1 MNTKERKLKSFSEH
15 NFQVELEH
23 LQKKLAPLV
32 MEQRQLLKKVNAK
45 DLLSF
50 ELSMQEKTGW
60 VKASLSAESLGFE
73 VEHYRLTELERI
85 LEGKLK
91 DEDVATDGKI
101 KPKKIKAIE
110 DKHKT
115 YYTDSELE
123 QRNKMQEVIDAYNDL
138 DLESKQRLII
148 DRSNVMQFNQFI
160 RF

>member
-60 VKASLSAESLGFE
+60 VKASLSAEALGFE

-91 DEDVATDGKI
+91 DEDVASDGRI

-123 QRNKMQEVIDAYNDL
+123 QRNKMQKAIDSYNDL
-138 DLESKQRLII
+138 DIESRQRLII
-148 DRSNVMQFNQFI
+148 DRKYKMDFNPFI
-160 RF
+160 RY